1 MSRGVFL
8 DTTSTRASRTTVA
21 VVILVLAGC
30 GTGGTG
36 GVSVPPPT
44 YTVGGNVTG
53 LSGSGLVL
61 RDNDTDDL
69 PITSNG
75 SFTFGVH
82 VTSGATYNVAIE
94 AQPIDPVQNC
104 VVMNAGRKG
113 SVAAANITTVS
124 VVCANV
130 GRFGYVVDDVA
141 DNISAFSIDATSGAL
156 AAVPGSP
163 FAAGLVAQ
171 AIAVDPRGKFVYV
184 ANSGSSDVSAYTID
198 ATTGAL
204 AVVAGSPFAAGTS
217 PQAIVVDPRGKF
229 VYVANSGSTDISA
242 YMIDATTGALTPVVG
257 APFRAGLFP
266 VSIATDPGGQLLY
279 VVNSG
284 DNGTGAQG
292 DVEAYSIDPT
302 TGALTY
308 APAYPSGQTA
318 SCSSGPPP
326 KEPIPNL
333 ADRMSVD
340 PSARALYVDTV
351 SQSGGGSFIMGVSL
365 SATSSAVSCTPGG
378 GWVIDPSGS
387 YLYGSSVFAVD
398 AATGALTAQ
407 AGSAGST
414 AACRI
419 PLSSDPTLTFDP
431 SGKFAYAACSGN
443 VQAVHFN
450 PANGALTPVPSGEL
464 TLDLPDPKA
473 MAVTQ

>member
-1 MSRGVFL
+1 MTIYFVIP
-8 DTTSTRASRTTVA
+8 ARTATA
-21 VVILVLAGC
+21 LAILVLTACGGGAG
-30 GTGGTG
+30 GAG
-36 GVSVPPPT
+36 GVSVPTPT
-44 YTVGGNVTG
+44 YTVGGTVTG

-61 RDNDTDDL
+61 RNNGTDDL
-69 PITSNG
+69 TITSNG

-82 VTSGATYNVAIE
+82 VTSGAAYNVAVE
-94 AQPIDPVQNC
+94 TQPIDSVQNC
-104 VVMNAGRKG
+104 VVMNAGHKG
-113 SVAAANITTVS
+113 SVAAANVTTVN

-130 GRFGYVVDDVA
+130 GRFGYVVDDVS
-141 DNISAFSIDATSGAL
+141 DNISAFSIDATSGAP

-163 FAAGLVAQ
+163 FAAGMAPQ

-184 ANSGSSDVSAYTID
+184 ANSGSTDV
-198 ATTGAL
+198 
-204 AVVAGSPFAAGTS
+204 
-217 PQAIVVDPRGKF
+217 
-229 VYVANSGSTDISA
+229 SA

-257 APFRAGLFP
+257 APIRTALFP
-266 VSIATDPGGQLLY
+266 ISIATDLGGQLLY

-284 DNGTGAQG
+284 ENSTGTQG
-292 DVEAYSIDPT
+292 GVDVYSIDAT

-333 ADRMSVD
+333 AGSMSVD
-340 PSARALYVDTV
+340 PSGRALYVDTL
-351 SQSGGGSFIMGVSL
+351 SQSDGGLFIMSVGL
-365 SATSSAVSCTPGG
+365 GATNSSISCTPGG

-387 YLYGSSVFAVD
+387 YLYGSSVFAID
-398 AATGALTAQ
+398 TATGALKAQ
-407 AGSAGST
+407 AGSADLT

-419 PLSSDPTLTFDP
+419 PQSFDPTLTFDP

-443 VQAVHFN
+443 VQALYYS
-450 PANGALTPVPSGEL
+450 PANGALTPVLSAQLMLG
-464 TLDLPDPKA
+464 LPDPMA

>member
-1 MSRGVFL
+1 M

-21 VVILVLAGC
+21 FVILVLAGC
-30 GTGGTG
+30 GTGGTSGAG
-36 GVSVPPPT
+36 GASVPPPT
-44 YTVGGNVTG
+44 YTVGGSVTG

-61 RDNDTDDL
+61 RDNEADDL
-69 PITSNG
+69 TITSNG

-94 AQPIDPVQNC
+94 AQPINPVQNC

-113 SVAAANITTVS
+113 SVAAANIATVN

-141 DNISAFSIDATSGAL
+141 DNISAFSIDATLGAP

-163 FAAGLVAQ
+163 FAAGLAPQ

-184 ANSGSSDVSAYTID
+184 ANSGSNDVSAYMID

-204 AVVAGSPFAAGTS
+204 AVVADSPLAAGTS

-229 VYVANSGSTDISA
+229 VYVANSGSIDVSA
-242 YMIDATTGALTPVVG
+242 YMINATTGALTPVVG

-266 VSIATDPGGQLLY
+266 VSIATDLGGQLLY

-284 DNGTGAQG
+284 DNATGAQG
-292 DVEAYSIDPT
+292 DVEAYSIDAT

-333 ADRMSVD
+333 ADRVSVD
-340 PSARALYVDTV
+340 PSGRALYVDTV
-351 SQSGGGSFIMGVSL
+351 SQSGGGPFIMSVSL
-365 SATSSAVSCTPGG
+365 GATSSPLSCTPGG

-407 AGSAGST
+407 AGSTGST

-450 PANGALTPVPSGEL
+450 PANGALTPVHSGDL
-464 TLDLPDPKA
+464 MLNLPDPKA